1 MEAGRYQP
9 RPARRRFGACL
20 SGRAARFLV
29 VDPAGA
35 EFILLVVVA
44 AFAAIGVHVDA
55 ARPLH
60 LAPMVDQIL
69 RIVARIDAR
78 LLVAVLQPRLAP
90 RRLGDAL
97 RLRRL
102 VILLA
107 VALGT
112 AHV

>member
-35 EFILLVVVA
+35 EFVLLVVVA

-60 LAPMVDQIL
+60 LAHMVDQIL
-69 RIVARIDAR
+69 HIVAFVAARGSEEHTSELQSLMRTSSAVFCLIDK
-78 LLVAVLQPRLAP
+78 
-90 RRLGDAL
+90 
-97 RLRRL
+97 
-102 VILLA
+102 
-107 VALGT
+107 T
-112 AHV
+112 